1 MDLYI
6 KKEDLETDIYFDAV
20 LSSNDLKK
28 DSSYV
33 TASLMC
39 IFTDGSKN
47 QIGTQIDGKV
57 LGNKNYNIDKLSVEN
72 IKNYEDGLY
81 ECLQWLIDDKIVS
94 SIFIE
99 TKKVSNI
106 LKVNISF
113 TTDSKNNDNL
123 IPPSGNSTTI
133 SKSSILST
141 LII

>member
-57 LGNKNYNIDKLSVEN
+57 FGNKNYNIDKLSVEN

-123 IPPSGNSTTI
+123 IFSLDENL
-133 SKSSILST
+133 SILD
-141 LII
+141 

>member
-123 IPPSGNSTTI
+123 IFSLDESL
-133 SKSSILST
+133 SILD
-141 LII
+141 

>member
-57 LGNKNYNIDKLSVEN
+57 FGNKNYNIDKLSVEN

-123 IPPSGNSTTI
+123 IFSLDESL
-133 SKSSILST
+133 SILD
-141 LII
+141 

>member
-57 LGNKNYNIDKLSVEN
+57 FGNKNYNIDKLSVEN

-94 SIFIE
+94 SIFI
-99 TKKVSNI
+99 
-106 LKVNISF
+106 
-113 TTDSKNNDNL
+113 
-123 IPPSGNSTTI
+123 
-133 SKSSILST
+133 
-141 LII
+141 